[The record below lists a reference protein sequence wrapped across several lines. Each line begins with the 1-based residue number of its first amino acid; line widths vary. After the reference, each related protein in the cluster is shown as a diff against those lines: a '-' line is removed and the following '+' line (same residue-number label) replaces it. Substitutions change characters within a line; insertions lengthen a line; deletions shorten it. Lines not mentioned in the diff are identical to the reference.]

1 MTSPVVQNL
10 SMSTDPTDQPFA
22 APAQPE
28 MTGGRRVGVLLS
40 HGFTGSPDSI
50 RPWADHLAALGYG
63 VDVPLLP
70 GHGTTWQEL
79 NRTGWSD
86 WYAEISRA
94 FDSLSARS
102 DAVVVG
108 GLSLGGALVL
118 RLAIERSSEISGVVL
133 VNPAVA
139 TARKDVL
146 ALPVLKHVVPAFPGI
161 ASDIKKP
168 GVKEHGYTQT
178 PLKAAASMMAGW
190 KALRAD
196 LGRVRSPLLYF
207 KSTEDHVV
215 DPLSYKV
222 IMGSVSSADVTT
234 RMLDNSY
241 HVATL
246 DNDAPT
252 IFSDSATFISRVTL
266 SS

>member
-1 MTSPVVQNL
+1 MVQNRG
-10 SMSTDPTDQPFA
+10 MSTDSEDQPFA
-22 APAQPE
+22 AAAQPAL
-28 MTGGRRVGVLLS
+28 TDGRRVGVLLS
-40 HGFTGSPDSI
+40 HGFTGSTDSI
-50 RPWADHLAALGYG
+50 RPWADHLAGLGYG
-63 VDVPLLP
+63 VEVPLLP
-70 GHGTTWQEL
+70 GHGTSWQEL
-79 NRTGWSD
+79 NHTGWSD
-86 WYAEISRA
+86 WYAEVSRA
-94 FDSLSARS
+94 FDTLQARS

-118 RLAIERSSEISGVVL
+118 RLAAERAEEISGVVL

-146 ALPVLKHVVPAFPGI
+146 ALPLLKHFVPAFPGI

-168 GVKEHGYTQT
+168 GVTEHGYTKT
-178 PLKAAASMMAGW
+178 PLKAAASMVNGW

-196 LGRVRSPLLYF
+196 LGKVRSPLLCF
-207 KSTEDHVV
+207 KSTEDHVA
-215 DPLSYKV
+215 DPSSYKV
-222 IMGSVSSADVTT
+222 IMGSVSSTDITT

-252 IFSDSATFISRVTL
+252 IFNDTAAFVSRVTL
-266 SS
+266 AE